1 MIEICGLHYVYRS
14 PFFPEHRA
22 LSGVSFTIEPGEMVA
37 VVGASGSGKTTLI
50 QHLNG
55 LLLPTSG
62 SVRIQGQDLS
72 ESKANLSAV
81 RRKVGLVFQFPEF
94 QLFEETV
101 ERDVAFGLK
110 SFKLSERATRRRV
123 RCVMEMVGLDW
134 RTLGKRPPFHLSGG
148 EKRRAALAGILVMEP
163 EVLVL
168 DEPTAGLD
176 WDGTRHVEDILQAC
190 HRSGRTVVFVSH
202 DMDLVARLADRV
214 IVLSRGKV
222 VYDGGKK
229 ALFSRAGVLKEAGL
243 TLPHVVRFMRMIR
256 RKGVPVRTDVF
267 TVQEAKKE
275 IRRVLRANP
284 KYRKYYK
291 F

>member
-1 MIEICGLHYVYRS
+1 MISIHKLHHIYRS

-22 LSGVSFTIEPGEMVA
+22 LSGVSFDIERGEMTA
-37 VVGASGSGKTTLI
+37 LVGASGSGKTTLI
-50 QHLNG
+50 QHFNG

-62 SVRIQGQDLS
+62 RVRIMGRDLPESKPALS
-72 ESKANLSAV
+72 EL

-110 SFKLSERATRRRV
+110 SYRLSGPSAARRV
-123 RCVMEMVGLDW
+123 RRAMELVGLDW
-134 RTLGKRPPFHLSGG
+134 RTFRKRAPFHLSGG

-176 WDGTRHVEDILQAC
+176 WEGTRHVEDILQAY

-214 IVLSRGKV
+214 IVLSGGKV
-222 VYDGGKK
+222 AYDGGKK
-229 ALFSRAGVLKEAGL
+229 GLFSRAGLLKAAGL
-243 TLPHVVRFMRMIR
+243 TLPHVVRFMRMLR
-256 RKGVPVRTDVF
+256 RQGVPVRTDVF
-267 TVQEAKKE
+267 DVEEAKKE
-275 IRRVLRANP
+275 IRRVLGENP
-284 KYRKYYK
+284 KYRRNYK
-291 F
+291 L